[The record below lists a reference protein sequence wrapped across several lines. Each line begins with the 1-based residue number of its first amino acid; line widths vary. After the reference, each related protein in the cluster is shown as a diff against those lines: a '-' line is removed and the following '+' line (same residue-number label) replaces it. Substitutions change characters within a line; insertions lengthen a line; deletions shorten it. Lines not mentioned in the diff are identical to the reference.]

1 MLHVDRRTAGKGDH
15 RSEYHE
21 ACQGPAFRHVNGAPA
36 RFSHEV
42 LHCHADQ
49 AHAAT
54 ERVSSASTM
63 NLWPFARKV
72 GGKISIATAT
82 ARGVYEGRRPGID
95 AAEVTRLSEEER
107 LGATAIT
114 RCLGIG
120 RASGYRHL
128 GRPRQLSA
136 AAA

>member
-1 MLHVDRRTAGKGDH
+1 
-15 RSEYHE
+15 
-21 ACQGPAFRHVNGAPA
+21 
-36 RFSHEV
+36 
-42 LHCHADQ
+42 
-49 AHAAT
+49 
-54 ERVSSASTM
+54 M

-95 AAEVTRLSEEER
+95 ATEVKRPSEEER

-128 GRPRQLSA
+128 GRPRQPSA